1 MEMRTVAIAVF
12 INLYCLMTAVT
23 TAILRQKD
31 DFMYEGSFGVFL
43 GLIWPLVLPIIALSA
58 LADMLRK
65 VWKAWE
71 ERNGW

>member
-1 MEMRTVAIAVF
+1 
-12 INLYCLMTAVT
+12 
-23 TAILRQKD
+23 
-31 DFMYEGSFGVFL
+31 MYEGSFGVFL